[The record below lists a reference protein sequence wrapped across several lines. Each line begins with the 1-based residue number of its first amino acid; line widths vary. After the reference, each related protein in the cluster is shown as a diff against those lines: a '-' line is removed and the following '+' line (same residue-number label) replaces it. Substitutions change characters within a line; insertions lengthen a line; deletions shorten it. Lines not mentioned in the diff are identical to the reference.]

1 MTKNWIITTSTEM
14 ITEYVVVAETEEEAC
29 DNFWEGS
36 YIHEREIDL
45 RNEEIIEAEEIE
57 QSNG

>member
-1 MTKNWIITTSTEM
+1 M

-57 QSNG
+57 